1 MEKHKLANY
10 RKGILIG
17 LFFFL
22 TLYHA
27 FYIFGIRGIDCPSNW
42 LTLTG
47 PCILTKS
54 LFLEMML
61 WVAVILLMMLE
72 LKWEHGLHKFFH
84 TCISNWPVFIF
95 ILFAVS
101 SLIWSIQVGAS
112 VSKVF
117 PLIASTLA
125 GIYIGSK
132 FELHKILRMLAWLF
146 VALCLGSLFFVFV
159 FPSIGIM
166 QYYFFRGGWA
176 GIFWHRNYLGCFMA
190 LGITVFLVNIL
201 SSRKPFRF
209 NFYLDIT
216 FFFIAAFLLFKSKS
230 ATGIITAVVLLIT
243 TLLFYGWAILQRKL
257 KLKHYLILGGVLI
270 LGIAITLINL
280 DFLFGLLGRDTS
292 LTGRIPMWTYLYN
305 NVISQRLLFGYGY
318 GALWFF
324 EGFRVGFAA
333 ILGWSWPIMI
343 GDNGF
348 VDILAH
354 LGVVGLV
361 ILIGLLIIGI
371 YLAVK
376 HLLQKGTLI
385 SAFPIIFFVFVLVA
399 NISLSLILETEVFTW
414 MLGVA
419 LIASIR
425 SFPSKKSAGEN
436 QKIQKGAILRNRLTA
451 G

>member
-1 MEKHKLANY
+1 MENNRFANV

-47 PCILTKS
+47 PCILTRS

-61 WVAVILLMMLE
+61 WVVAIFLMALE
-72 LKWEHGLHKFFH
+72 IKWDHEQNHFFH
-84 TCISNWPVFIF
+84 SLLVNWPVFIF
-95 ILFAVS
+95 VLLATTSIF
-101 SLIWSIQVGAS
+101 WSIQAGAS
-112 VSKVF
+112 LSKVI
-117 PLIASTLA
+117 PLIASTIA

-146 VALCLGSLFFVFV
+146 IALCLGSLFFVFV

-166 QYYFFRGGWA
+166 QYYFFQGGWA

-190 LGITVFLVNIL
+190 LGMTIFLVNIL
-201 SSRKPFRF
+201 SPRKPFRF

-216 FFFIAAFLLFKSKS
+216 FFIVAAFLLFKSKS
-230 ATGIITAVVLLIT
+230 ATGIITAAVMLFT
-243 TLLFYGWAILQRKL
+243 TLLVYGWTLLHRKI
-257 KLKHYLILGGVLI
+257 KLVHYLILGGVLI
-270 LGIAITLINL
+270 LGIAIILLNL

-305 NVISQRLLFGYGY
+305 SVISQRLLFGYGY

-324 EGFRVGFAA
+324 EGFRVGFAI

-354 LGVVGLV
+354 LGVVGLA

-376 HLLQKGTLI
+376 HLLKRHTLV
-385 SAFPIIFFVFVLVA
+385 SAFPLLFFVFVLVA
-399 NISLSLILETEVFTW
+399 NTSLSLILESESFTW
-414 MLGVA
+414 MLAVA
-419 LIASIR
+419 LVVNIR
-425 SFPSKKSAGEN
+425 NLPMEDPKTG
-436 QKIQKGAILRNRLTA
+436 IG
-451 G
+451 